1 MDNLENFNQITTV
14 VCNSQIENSL
24 DSTRNFGISLNKVLT
39 TIKMVHWYTEDY
51 NAHKILGNLYESL
64 SDLFDNLQE
73 EIIGTSKQQNKLFP
87 QINFQLDSDNI
98 QNYIPMSGINME
110 TYYKSVQI
118 LFYVLESPE
127 FNAYVESV
135 SSGINNVKEEILTS
149 VNKANYLLSMVKL

>member
-24 DSTRNFGISLNKVLT
+24 DSTRNFGIALNKVLT
-39 TIKMVHWYTEDY
+39 SIKMVHWYTEDY

-87 QINFQLDSDNI
+87 QINFELDSDNI
-98 QNYIPMSGINME
+98 QNYIPVNGINME
-110 TYYKSVQI
+110 TYYKSVQT
-118 LFYVLESPE
+118 LFYVLESSE

-135 SSGINNVKEEILTS
+135 SSGINNIKEEILTS
-149 VNKANYLLSMVKL
+149 VNKTNYLLSMVKL

>member
-1 MDNLENFNQITTV
+1 MNNIQQNLIIN
-14 VCNSQIENSL
+14 VCDSQIENSL
-24 DSTRNFGISLNKVLT
+24 DSTRNFGIALNKVLT

-51 NAHKILGNLYESL
+51 NVHKILGNLYESL

-87 QINFQLDSDNI
+87 QINFELDSDNI
-98 QNYIPMSGINME
+98 QNYVPMNGINME

-118 LFYVLESPE
+118 LFSVLESSE
-127 FNAYVESV
+127 FNAYIESV
-135 SSGINNVKEEILTS
+135 SSGINNVKEEILTI

>member
-1 MDNLENFNQITTV
+1 MNNIQQNLIIN
-14 VCNSQIENSL
+14 VCDSQIENSL
-24 DSTRNFGISLNKVLT
+24 DSTRNFGIALNKVLT

-51 NAHKILGNLYESL
+51 NVHKILGNLYESL

-87 QINFQLDSDNI
+87 QINFELDSDNI
-98 QNYIPMSGINME
+98 HNYVPMNGINME

-118 LFYVLESPE
+118 LFSVLESSE

-135 SSGINNVKEEILTS
+135 SSGINNVKEEILTI

>member
-1 MDNLENFNQITTV
+1 MNNIQQNLIIN
-14 VCNSQIENSL
+14 VCDSQIENSL
-24 DSTRNFGISLNKVLT
+24 DSTRNFGIALNKVLT

-51 NAHKILGNLYESL
+51 NVHKILGNLYESL

-87 QINFQLDSDNI
+87 QINFELDSDNI
-98 QNYIPMSGINME
+98 QNYVPMNGINME

-118 LFYVLESPE
+118 LFSVLESSE

-135 SSGINNVKEEILTS
+135 SSGINNVKEEILTI